1 MPLLYLSSSF
11 GRGKTLFLRQAARH
25 LHKTVDQAGV
35 ERDATP
41 RLLVR
46 AVVVLAENFGGD
58 FGVQGLEESVLA
70 ARSDEANNFY
80 LLLYVRILLDER
92 ADLGMDSVNVFD
104 DFIIMLYGQYRDK
117 KFKFADVHAAARD
130 LVATRASRGA
140 SSDDVVLLV
149 DEIGKLRVNH
159 ARPTCTRLFMDIC
172 HPIRSES
179 CSLVEAGSGLGVAV
193 MTSMNSAL
201 MLAER

>member
-1 MPLLYLSSSF
+1 M
-11 GRGKTLFLRQAARH
+11 
-25 LHKTVDQAGV
+25 
-35 ERDATP
+35 
-41 RLLVR
+41 
-46 AVVVLAENFGGD
+46 
-58 FGVQGLEESVLA
+58 
-70 ARSDEANNFY
+70 
-80 LLLYVRILLDER
+80 
-92 ADLGMDSVNVFD
+92 GMDSAKVFD